1 MAKNNYN
8 NIDKAM
14 KALGDDLKI
23 EDVGQEIKLPS
34 EEVSVEEQ
42 GYEIAEM
49 ADGGAE
55 INFDPNAPV
64 DKSQIPFDA
73 NLAEYIDE
81 DENFCSHISNAACCF
96 RNWSDNT
103 PK

>member
-14 KALGDDLKI
+14 QSLGDALKI
-23 EDVGQEIKLPS
+23 EDVGQEIKLPG

-81 DENFCSHISNAACCF
+81 DDSGKFSSDLINAFEA
-96 RNWSDNT
+96 D
-103 PK
+103 